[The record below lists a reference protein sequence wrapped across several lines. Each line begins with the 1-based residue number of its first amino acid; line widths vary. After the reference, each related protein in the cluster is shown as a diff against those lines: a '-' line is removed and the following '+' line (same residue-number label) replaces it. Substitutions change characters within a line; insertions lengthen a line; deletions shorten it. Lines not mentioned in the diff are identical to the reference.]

1 MGWLFAVALGLHRKS
16 SAAVLRALPPIAL
29 GHALSIMLV
38 AGTLLTAGILFDA
51 RLIRF
56 VAGLILIGWAIY
68 HTLYGH
74 RHRVRV
80 GMTTGQAGLLFWSFM
95 MATAHGAGLMVLP
108 ALIPY
113 CTSPGAQQ
121 AASAQPLVLSL
132 AAAGVHTGA
141 MLAVAGAV
149 ALAVYYWLGLAILRK
164 AWLNLDLIWT
174 AALAIT
180 GALLLILP

>member
-1 MGWLFAVALGLHRKS
+1 
-16 SAAVLRALPPIAL
+16 
-29 GHALSIMLV
+29 MLV

-74 RHRVRV
+74 RHRVHV

-113 CTSPGAQQ
+113 CTSPGAQE

-141 MLAVAGAV
+141 MLAVAGVV

-164 AWLNLDLIWT
+164 AWLNVDLIWT